1 MSVKP
6 VGILGD
12 IKAVNVYHHPVR
24 AIMLYLHF
32 IFSIVLVLYFPKVLL
47 ISPIFDVKSNLA
59 EFWNSRN
66 ANGFSRLT
74 SWRYVID
81 VIPT

>member
-32 IFSIVLVLYFPKVLL
+32 IVFPKS
-47 ISPIFDVKSNLA
+47 I
-59 EFWNSRN
+59 
-66 ANGFSRLT
+66 ANFPD
-74 SWRYVID
+74 I
-81 VIPT
+81 